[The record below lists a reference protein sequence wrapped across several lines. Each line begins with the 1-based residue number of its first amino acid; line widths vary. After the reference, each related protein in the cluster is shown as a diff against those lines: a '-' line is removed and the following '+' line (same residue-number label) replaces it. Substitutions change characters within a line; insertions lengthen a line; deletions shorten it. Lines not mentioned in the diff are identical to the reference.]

1 MMLTCGSCKLCANL
15 YWLGGE
21 VYDCT
26 WNMSYFVKSFCNVV
40 LLQEDDLDFVQWSD
54 VDAIS
59 VVVGRDEVLYAKS
72 ISLQVRSSYY

>member
-1 MMLTCGSCKLCANL
+1 MKL
-15 YWLGGE
+15 
-21 VYDCT
+21 
-26 WNMSYFVKSFCNVV
+26 SYFVKSFCNV

-72 ISLQVRSSYY
+72 ISLQVRNSYY

>member
-1 MMLTCGSCKLCANL
+1 MYMKL
-15 YWLGGE
+15 
-21 VYDCT
+21 
-26 WNMSYFVKSFCNVV
+26 SYFVKSFCNV

-72 ISLQVRSSYY
+72 ISLQVRNSYY